1 MRTYGILIGLAA
13 LLPFHVFAQESKLN
27 PEYPEFSKLVH
38 GIVVKQLPKQF
49 EDASGWGQRIEV
61 PLNLPLAKRRTIFKV
76 GDHFEAPHGT
86 WRRFVGKLEE
96 PDKNL
101 KTVVKGFKKL
111 NDKTYRVV
119 VDVDAT
125 VMVDAE
131 FQQWQKGLLLIGGKG
146 IVDANVTAA
155 VVCDVGVSFN
165 FKEFPPEVLLE
176 PKVAELGLNLVDF
189 KIRGG
194 PILPGETGDS
204 IRNDLKNMIRTAMK
218 SAEPAVKDHVNQAI
232 AQSLKESKSDISIT
246 AILKALPV
254 PK

>member
-1 MRTYGILIGLAA
+1 MRLFGALIGLAA
-13 LLPFHVFAQESKLN
+13 FVPFHLSAQESKPN
-27 PEYPEFSKLVH
+27 PEYVEFSKLVH
-38 GIVVKQLPKQF
+38 GIVVKQMPKQF

-76 GDHFEAPHGT
+76 GDRFEAPHGT
-86 WRRFVGKLEE
+86 WRRFVGKVEE

-101 KTVVKGFKKL
+101 KIVVKDFKKL
-111 NDKTYRVV
+111 NDSAYRVV
-119 VDVDAT
+119 VDVDAI

-146 IVDANVTAA
+146 VVDANVTAA
-155 VVCDVGVSFN
+155 VVCDVGVAIN
-165 FKEFPPEVLLE
+165 FKEFPPEVKLE
-176 PKVAELGLNLVDF
+176 PKVTELGLNLVEF
-189 KIRGG
+189 KVRGG

-204 IRNDLKNMIRTAMK
+204 IRNELKNLIRSAMK

-232 AQSLKESKSDISIT
+232 AQSLKESRSDISIA